1 MLTLFTSPGSC
12 AFATHLALAEAG
24 ADYAIRRVKF
34 SENEQRSEEY
44 LAINPLGRVPAL
56 VTPDGVLTETPA
68 LLVFVAQSY
77 PTAKL
82 APITDPVAFAK
93 LQAFNSYLATTI
105 HVAHAHGRRGYR
117 WADDDAALDSMRA
130 KVPETMTDGFMLIE
144 KALQGPWVMGDQFTV
159 SDGYLYT
166 LGRWLEG
173 DHVDTALLPKVMAH
187 RERMNERPA
196 VQRALAEEKA
206 A

>member
-24 ADYAIRRVKF
+24 ADYAIRRVKMA
-34 SENEQRSEEY
+34 ENEQRSPEY

-68 LLVFVAQSY
+68 LLIFVAQSY

-82 APITDPVAFAK
+82 APMNDPVALAK
-93 LQAFNSYLATTI
+93 LQSFNSYLATTV
-105 HVAHAHGRRGYR
+105 HVAHAHGRRAYR
-117 WADDDAALDSMRA
+117 WTDDEAAMETMRA
-130 KVPETMTDGFMLIE
+130 KVPQTMAEAFTLVE
-144 KALQGPWVMGDQFTV
+144 KALEGPWVMGEQFTV
-159 SDGYLYT
+159 ADGYLYT
-166 LGRWLEG
+166 LGRWLEI
-173 DHVDTALLPKVMAH
+173 DKVDTAQFPKVMAH
-187 RERMNERPA
+187 RARMNERPA